1 MHLSY
6 WSDWSQST
14 VFEQDSCVHSS
25 STKLDVN
32 HKALFTP
39 CESDIALRI
48 LNIVILSKVL
58 VGEANY
64 NIVVL
69 LRNDIAF
76 ALLLCE
82 HSLIFF
88 YIE

>member
-1 MHLSY
+1 MPQFPSVR
-6 WSDWSQST
+6 SG
-14 VFEQDSCVHSS
+14 
-25 STKLDVN
+25 STKFDVN
-32 HKALFTP
+32 DKALFTP
-39 CESDIALRI
+39 NEIYIALRI
-48 LNIVILSKVL
+48 LYIVILSKVL
-58 VGEANY
+58 VREANF

-88 YIE
+88 TLSES